1 MNFAFLGQFA
11 EVERDTVFTTEYSMR
26 TAMVAVYTL
35 FNVDRG
41 VPEVWGSLYD
51 IRDLLKA
58 SISLRDGRPLTEMDL
73 GFKEKIAVKKVL
85 EKIEGTDVEKLLKE
99 YHVI

>member
-1 MNFAFLGQFA
+1 MKGPY
-11 EVERDTVFTTEYSMR
+11 DDII
-26 TAMVAVYTL
+26 MVAVYTL

-41 VPEVWGSLYD
+41 VPEVWSSLYD

-73 GFKEKIAVKKVL
+73 GFKERMAVKKVL

>member
-1 MNFAFLGQFA
+1 M
-11 EVERDTVFTTEYSMR
+11 FTTEYSMR

-73 GFKEKIAVKKVL
+73 GFKERMAVKKVL